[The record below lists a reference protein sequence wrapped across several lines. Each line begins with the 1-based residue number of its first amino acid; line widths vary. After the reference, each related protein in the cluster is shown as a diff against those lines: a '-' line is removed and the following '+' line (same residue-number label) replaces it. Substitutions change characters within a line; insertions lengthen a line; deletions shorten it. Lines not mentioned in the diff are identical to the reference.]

1 MGSPK
6 SAPQPMWTK
15 LCSLG
20 ATTSFMVEDTKV
32 LISSTMKSSPKLSV
46 KHCFSTVALSRAEVE
61 PARM

>member
-1 MGSPK
+1 
-6 SAPQPMWTK
+6 MWVK

-32 LISSTMKSSPKLSV
+32 LTSSTMKSSPKLSV
-46 KHCFSTVALSRAEVE
+46 KHYFRTVAWSRAEVE